1 MALAAER
8 VIQVWLALSVKTV
21 AAEAV
26 VVSVTACMDGAA
38 VPVVQ
43 VLASAVGETLT
54 DTAGAGLEPPELPE
68 PDPLD
73 PEGARYWLSWGYATE
88 KRAYPAVNGDIEQ
101 ALPDG
106 A

>member
-1 MALAAER
+1 
-8 VIQVWLALSVKTV
+8 
-21 AAEAV
+21 
-26 VVSVTACMDGAA
+26 MDGAA

-68 PDPLD
+68 PDPLEPPEVPLP